1 MVLKIS
7 LRWST
12 LTRLTCQELNIEKK
26 SNLFPTHSLIK
37 NKTLLSSENSKPLLW
52 GAGHRR
58 HTGVDDR
65 ANRGRKMNNKE
76 K

>member
-1 MVLKIS
+1 MVLKVS

-12 LTRLTCQELNIEKK
+12 LTRLTSQELNIEKIK
-26 SNLFPTHSLIK
+26 QTHSLIK

-52 GAGHRR
+52 GAGHRG
-58 HTGVDDR
+58 HTRVDDR
-65 ANRGRKMNNKE
+65 ANRGNKMKYKE